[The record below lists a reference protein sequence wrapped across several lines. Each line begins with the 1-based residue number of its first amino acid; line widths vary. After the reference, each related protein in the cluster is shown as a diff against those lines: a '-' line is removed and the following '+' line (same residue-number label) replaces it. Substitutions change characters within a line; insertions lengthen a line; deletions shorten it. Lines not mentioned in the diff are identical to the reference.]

1 MDKKIIVIGSSI
13 SWGAWDEDGGWVDRI
28 KRLINKKVVKTNEEY
43 YCMLYNLSIS
53 GDTSSG
59 IVDRFD
65 RELSLRLGE
74 DQETI
79 LIFEIGINDSMYLNA
94 EKEFQIP
101 KKLFKSNIK
110 LLIKKSQKLA
120 NKIIF
125 IGAPPVID
133 SILDP
138 IPWHLE
144 GTYKT
149 KYAKEFNDIL
159 FEECKKHGVEY
170 VDIFSKFE
178 QGELKMLMS
187 PDGVHPSTKGHE
199 AIFKTMLKVLKR
211 LKVL

>member
-1 MDKKIIVIGSSI
+1 MEKKIILFGSSI
-13 SWGAWDEDGGWVDRI
+13 SWGAWDEEGGWTNRL
-28 KRLINKKVVKTNEEY
+28 KRLINKKVVETNEEY
-43 YCMLYNLSIS
+43 YCMLYNLAIS

-59 IVDRFD
+59 IVERFD
-65 RELSLRLGE
+65 RELLLRLGG

-94 EKEFQIP
+94 EKEFQVP
-101 KKLFKSNIK
+101 KKIFRANIK
-110 LLIKKSQKLA
+110 FLIKKSQKLA

-125 IGAPPVID
+125 IGSPPVID

-138 IPWHLE
+138 IPWHPE

-159 FEECKKHGVEY
+159 FEVCKKHSVEY

-178 QGELKMLMS
+178 QSNLKALMS

-199 AIFKTMLKVLKR
+199 EIFETMLKVLKR
-211 LKVL
+211 LNVV